1 MTDRNWKERI
11 AEMLSVRDE
20 LYTADADELWEYH
33 FPEAAANMS
42 DISAVQKKLGLSFT
56 NDYIDFL
63 LCANG
68 WKCFYQDVNLFGTND
83 YETEMFAYAQKML
96 DVEVEYIDEL
106 REFRDYLLPVAVSRS
121 DKDLFVMILKEGE
134 DLGSV
139 IWLAGGEIERFDSF
153 SGFFEAMIDY
163 NKEDLEELL
172 EDD

>member
-1 MTDRNWKERI
+1 MADRNWKERI
-11 AEMLSVRDE
+11 AAMLPVRDE
-20 LYTADADELWEYH
+20 LYKADEDELWEYH
-33 FPEAAANMS
+33 FPEVAANMS
-42 DISAVQKKLGLSFT
+42 DISAVQKKPGLSFT

-83 YETEMFAYAQKML
+83 CETEMFAYAQKML

-106 REFRDYLLPVAVSRS
+106 REIRDHLLPVAVSRP
-121 DKDLFVMILKEGE
+121 DKDLFVTVLKEGE
-134 DLGSV
+134 DHGSV
-139 IWLAGGEIERFDSF
+139 IWHAGGEIERFDSF
-153 SGFFEAMIDY
+153 SEFFEAMIDY